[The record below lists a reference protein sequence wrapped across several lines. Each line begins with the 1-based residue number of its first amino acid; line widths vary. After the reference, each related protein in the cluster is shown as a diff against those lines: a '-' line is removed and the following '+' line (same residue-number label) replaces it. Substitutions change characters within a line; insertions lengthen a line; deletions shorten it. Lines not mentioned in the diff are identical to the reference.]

1 MAERNSNRGGL
12 KLQTVLHFL
21 ALLLIFVVCVFPFYW
36 MVTASLKA
44 TARHSFSDSPV
55 PV

>member
-21 ALLLIFVVCVFPFYW
+21 ALLLIFVFAFSPFTGW
-36 MVTASLKA
+36 
-44 TARHSFSDSPV
+44 
-55 PV
+55 

>member
-21 ALLLIFVVCVFPFYW
+21 ALLLILCPLRFPLLLDGDGF
-36 MVTASLKA
+36 A
-44 TARHSFSDSPV
+44 
-55 PV
+55 